1 MRLPYQIR
9 ACRVAIVGA
18 VMFIAAIT
26 SIISFLEPDPP
37 PAIIIVP
44 SDESFLDMRRR
55 MEVYDAFSDSG
66 RYYVIRYNRTLDQIS
81 KEEYEV
87 ITGETSLSDQTSNQP
102 HQRLSGRSEAV
113 GLDQG
118 GGRVAD

>member
-1 MRLPYQIR
+1 MRPTSATI
-9 ACRVAIVGA
+9 VA
-18 VMFIAAIT
+18 FITLLASVV
-26 SIISFLEPDPP
+26 SIISFFEPDPQP
-37 PAIIIVP
+37 TVILIPQ
-44 SDESFLDMRRR
+44 DESIPEMWRR
-55 MEVYDAFSDSG
+55 MEIYDAFSDSG